1 MVLTRAALN
10 EYDSRIRA
18 LGDAAYDLVSR
29 RVSSYISKFP
39 GASVAE
45 VRAFTIESV
54 NFAVS
59 VYGDAA
65 ATCAA
70 DLYDQMAEAA
80 GVKLPSAA
88 LDTSNVTG
96 FIEKE
101 IRYQAGKLVSG
112 RTSEFTDAAARKAK
126 AQTQRRANDTMAKNV
141 KRDGVRYA
149 RVPLGFETCTF
160 CLKLASRGFVYK
172 SAKTAGEGT
181 HYHDNCRCKVVP
193 SFDAHGR
200 QTRIEGYDP
209 GELYGQ
215 WKKYE
220 EVDALT
226 RYTYAGR
233 QSMKRALAK
242 SPSLTVR
249 EVENKWV
256 KRAAGYRSNM
266 DAVNG
271 KDYRDAVLG
280 MFGQE
285 LGDTVWKDMRHVL
298 KVRSGQPY
306 ESMYVY
312 DLTTGLKIGQVTDST
327 DELQVLMPGTL
338 RESLRAAS
346 SAGHAVAVMHNHPG
360 SSLPSAADI
369 SSIARS
375 GAKFGVIACH
385 DGSIVKFA
393 PTDERYQSYN
403 KKDLKAVDEAVK
415 RIINSKRLRGAR
427 EAEYIST
434 IEAEVGASI
443 ERFVFSK

>member
-1 MVLTRAALN
+1 MIANVFWRSVNLTGN
-10 EYDSRIRA
+10 QTPPIRA
-18 LGDAAYDLVSR
+18 PHANPFWR
-29 RVSSYISKFP
+29 
-39 GASVAE
+39 
-45 VRAFTIESV
+45 SV
-54 NFAVS
+54 NLTGNQTFTLCVLKKMGFWRS
-59 VYGDAA
+59 VN
-65 ATCAA
+65 
-70 DLYDQMAEAA
+70 L
-80 GVKLPSAA
+80 
-88 LDTSNVTG
+88 TG
-96 FIEKE
+96 N
-101 IRYQAGKLVSG
+101 
-112 RTSEFTDAAARKAK
+112 
-126 AQTQRRANDTMAKNV
+126 QT
-141 KRDGVRYA
+141 
-149 RVPLGFETCTF
+149 
-160 CLKLASRGFVYK
+160 
-172 SAKTAGEGT
+172 
-181 HYHDNCRCKVVP
+181 
-193 SFDAHGR
+193 
-200 QTRIEGYDP
+200 
-209 GELYGQ
+209 
-215 WKKYE
+215 
-220 EVDALT
+220 
-226 RYTYAGR
+226 GR